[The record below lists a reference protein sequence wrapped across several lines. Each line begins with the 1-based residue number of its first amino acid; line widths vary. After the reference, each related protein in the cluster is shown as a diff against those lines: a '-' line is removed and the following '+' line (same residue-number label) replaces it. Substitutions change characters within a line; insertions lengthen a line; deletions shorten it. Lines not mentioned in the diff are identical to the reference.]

1 MTRLVSCFAAHRTA
15 IYSVHMA
22 AMRSYLGAM
31 LLHTNPSPDR
41 NSSASTTS

>member
-1 MTRLVSCFAAHRTA
+1 MTRVDSCFADQRTA

-22 AMRSYLGAM
+22 AMRRYLGAM